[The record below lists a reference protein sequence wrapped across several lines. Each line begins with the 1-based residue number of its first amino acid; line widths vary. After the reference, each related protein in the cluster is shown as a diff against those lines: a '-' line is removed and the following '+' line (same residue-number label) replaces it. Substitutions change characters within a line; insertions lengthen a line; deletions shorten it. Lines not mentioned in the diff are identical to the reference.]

1 MRDAD
6 SAFVTALSDARTRGL
21 VVRRFLTCTVKDR
34 DTGDPVELCY
44 WTGDREIEIDVISG
58 VTGAAETRTF
68 LGGINLTIGNIPRTA
83 DLTIQTIDISMSGV
97 APACQALVRTYDAR
111 LAKVEV
117 HVGLL
122 DPRTRLP
129 VADPGIEFLGEI
141 DEAPIETGAAG
152 GESTIQLKIR
162 SDAISMLTRPNPR
175 KRSYEGQKR
184 RSGDEFSLYANSVKT
199 WQVPWGSGV
208 RRDA

>member
-1 MRDAD
+1 MKDAE
-6 SAFVTALSDARTRGL
+6 SAFVSALTDATTKGL

-44 WTGDREIEIDVISG
+44 WTGDRSLEIDVISG
-58 VTGAAETRTF
+58 ATGEAETRTF
-68 LGGINLTIGNIPRTA
+68 FGGVNLTIGNIPRTA
-83 DLTIQTIDISMSGV
+83 DLTIQTIDITMSGV

-111 LAKVEV
+111 LAKTEL
-117 HVGLL
+117 HIGLF

-162 SDAISMLTRPNPR
+162 SDAISMLTRTNPR

-184 RSGDEFSLYANSVKT
+184 RSNDQFGKYANSVKT
-199 WQVPWGSGV
+199 WQVPWGMES
-208 RRDA
+208 RDD